1 MKTRLFFPL
10 HRRAGISSKQSEV
23 RRAAGAVSRPRTTVG
38 FESLERRFA
47 LAADGLPAFDIGN
60 PSVTD
65 LWVDPAGG
73 DDAGSGTSRQEAL
86 RTLSEAWRRVPA
98 GTTLSQGVC
107 INLVAGTYPEAAVPN
122 YWERRHGTLAAPI
135 ILRAAD
141 GAGTARLPAMNV
153 FDCRHLYLEGLHLSA
168 GGGDVLHLEAC
179 SHVLVRR
186 TTIVGTGDI
195 YAYAAPQET
204 FKANQ
209 CQHVFVEQC
218 DISGATDNA
227 IDFVAV
233 QYGHVVGS
241 RIHRSVDWAIYV
253 KGGSASLTI
262 EGNEIFDA
270 GTGGFTAGQGTG
282 FEFMVSPWLHYE
294 AYDIRF
300 VNNVVH
306 DTQGA
311 GMGVN
316 GGYNILLAH
325 NTLYRVGARSH
336 VIEVVHGSRTCDGD
350 RATAAAYLAAGG
362 WGTTV
367 VGGDEPIPS
376 RNVFIFN
383 NVVHNPDGFASQWQ
397 HFTVAGPRPAA
408 AGSNI
413 PSPALVDT
421 NLLIQGN
428 VIWNGSAGM
437 ALGIESPALAADVL
451 AHNSINTIRPLL
463 ADPARG
469 DYRLAAGFVPP
480 AAATIPDFSW
490 DDAPSRPAIPAGRLD
505 NRVGHDFVAAART
518 GPAVVGAFAATAD
531 GTPPAAA
538 GPGAGQDVVTTGP
551 TPVPDS
557 PPALRIASITLPAA
571 RLYRAGETIVFQA
584 VVTTPVTVRG
594 RPRLPVQIGSGAVST
609 MRSAIYT
616 RGSGGT
622 VLTFVYR
629 VARGD
634 VDDDGIA
641 LGGEV
646 SLPTGTSIRAL
657 SGGDVAR
664 SLPATATAG
673 IRIDTRP
680 PRAMVL
686 TVPAAGTYRAGDVI
700 TLAVTFGEP
709 VVVTGVPRIAVRF
722 GGGLRQATS
731 VEGAETGTLTF
742 RITVTAGDPVYRGLA
757 FPRSIRL
764 PAGATIRD
772 PAGNDASLGLV
783 AVRVVRGSTA
793 SAAASR

>member
-1 MKTRLFFPL
+1 MRSIGTSLSVHAPGLGRAVARSGGARP
-10 HRRAGISSKQSEV
+10 RRASRS
-23 RRAAGAVSRPRTTVG
+23 VSRPRAAAG
-38 FESLERRFA
+38 PESLERRLA
-47 LAADGLPAFDIGN
+47 LAADGLPAFDTGT
-60 PSVTD
+60 PSVVD

-73 DDAGSGTSRQEAL
+73 DDAGPGNSRQEAL
-86 RTLSEAWRRVPA
+86 RSVSEAWRRVPA
-98 GTTLSQGVC
+98 GTLSQGVR
-107 INLVAGTYPEAAVPN
+107 INLVAGTYPESAVPN
-122 YWERRHGTLAAPI
+122 YWESRHGTPAAPVI
-135 ILRAAD
+135 IRAAD
-141 GAGTARLPAMNV
+141 GAGTALLPAMNV

-209 CQHVFVEQC
+209 CQHVYVEQC

-227 IDFVAV
+227 IDFVGV

-253 KGGSASLTI
+253 KGGSAYLTI

-316 GGYNILLAH
+316 GGFNILLAH

-350 RATAAAYLAAGG
+350 RKTAAASLAAGG

-383 NVVHNPDGFASQWQ
+383 NVVSNPDGFASQWQ
-397 HFTVAGPRPAA
+397 HFTVAAPRPAA

-413 PSPALVDT
+413 PSPSPADT
-421 NLLIQGN
+421 NLQIRGN
-428 VIWNGSAGM
+428 VIWNGSAAM
-437 ALGIESPALAADVL
+437 PLGIESPALAADVA
-451 AHNSINTIRPLL
+451 AHNSINTVRPLL

-469 DYRLAAGFVPP
+469 DYRLAGGFAPP
-480 AAATIPDFSW
+480 AAAPIPDFSW
-490 DDAPSRPAIPAGRLD
+490 ADAPSRPAVPAGRLD
-505 NRVGHDFVAAART
+505 NPVGHDFASAART
-518 GPAVVGAFAATAD
+518 GPAVIGAFAATAD

-538 GPGAGQDVVTTGP
+538 GPGADPT
-551 TPVPDS
+551 TPVPTPAPDT
-557 PPALRIASITLPAA
+557 PPPPRIASITPPAD
-571 RLYRAGETIVFQA
+571 RVYRAGETIVLRA
-584 VVTTPVTVRG
+584 VTSTPVIVRG
-594 RPRLPVQIGSGAVST
+594 RPRLPVQIGSALGTRNAVY
-609 MRSAIYT
+609 AG
-616 RGSGGT
+616 GSGGT

-629 VARGD
+629 VSRGD
-634 VDDDGIA
+634 VDDDGIT
-641 LGGEV
+641 LGTML
-646 SLPTGTSIRAL
+646 SLPAGAGIRAV

-664 SLPATATAG
+664 SLPDTATAG

-680 PRAMVL
+680 PRAAVL
-686 TVPAAGTYRAGDVI
+686 TAPPAGTYRAGDVL
-700 TLAVTFGEP
+700 TVTVAFGEP
-709 VVVTGVPRIAVRF
+709 LVVSGVPRIAVRF
-722 GGGLRQATS
+722 GGGLRQAS
-731 VEGAETGTLTF
+731 YVEGAASGTLVF
-742 RITVTAGDPVYRGLA
+742 RVTVAAGDTAYRGLA

-764 PAGATIRD
+764 PAGASIRD
-772 PAGNDASLGLV
+772 QAGNDAGLGL
-783 AVRVVRGSTA
+783 ASVRVVRG
-793 SAAASR
+793 